1 MNRTTNS
8 IRNRPAGPFGRLA
21 LALVAA
27 ALLSLAAA
35 QSLAALLPSETL
47 LAVGVQD
54 LNKHAAKIQPFI
66 DEWQRLDLTNLL
78 EQSSGEDVDT
88 AMPAELQGLTIFD
101 VLGDELWVSASASSY
116 SPLPAM
122 TIVARVSDKA
132 VAVME
137 SAIASEEPDADVQTL
152 SEGRIEFKVYTN
164 PDDET
169 PLAFAQDGNFVAIS
183 TNPDALRGV
192 LRRYQGAAEPNFTD
206 SKAYAATLANISPA
220 VVSFLI
226 DLPGVVDV
234 AKPFGQGMGFD
245 QSIERVS
252 KLFKTVGVVS
262 SVVRLTSS
270 GIETL
275 SLQALGDRSLDP
287 ALYDLL
293 TSTAGYPTTVLGFA
307 PDGALGVQANNLN
320 LPGWWAYL
328 DKLVAELPELGIG
341 GLDSFVTD
349 NLGIDLSQMLFS
361 WMGAGAGAITISAPA
376 AAEPGAMTGDLL
388 GDSVYLLAVKDEA
401 AAQAGLS
408 QFLTMATMMA
418 SSFIDAEGNAG
429 VVQPTTRTS
438 NGVNVTSYALDDNMT
453 IETAFAGGYLLIA
466 TTPSGM
472 DAALAA
478 NSTRRAGLAGA
489 LAPLQQDVPAGA
501 TSMALSNDQAS
512 LRTLADTILS
522 QFGLVAGMAGS
533 EDLDFA
539 AVDQAGQALT
549 SFVNFVAD
557 KFGGSYSYQV
567 VDGGALRG
575 YALSQVAW

>member
-1 MNRTTNS
+1 MNRTTS
-8 IRNRPAGPFGRLA
+8 SRRLRLARPFGQLA
-21 LALVAA
+21 LALAA
-27 ALLSLAAA
+27 AAFLSLASA
-35 QSLAALLPSETL
+35 QSLAALLPPETL

-54 LNKHAAKIQPFI
+54 LNKHEAKIQPFI
-66 DEWQRLDLTNLL
+66 DEWQRLDLTNLI
-78 EQSSGEDVDT
+78 EQSSGEDIED

-101 VLGDELWVSASASSY
+101 ILGDELWVSASASSY

-122 TIVARVSDKA
+122 TIVGRVSDKA
-132 VAVME
+132 VTVME
-137 SAIASEEPDADVQTL
+137 SAIASEEPDATVQTL
-152 SEGRIEFKVYTN
+152 TEGRIEFKVYTN
-164 PDDET
+164 EEDET

-262 SVVRLTSS
+262 SAVRLTSS

-293 TSTAGYPTTVLGFA
+293 TSTAGYPTTVLGFT
-307 PDGALGVQANNLN
+307 PDGALGVQAGNLN

-328 DKLVAELPELGIG
+328 DRLVAELPELGIG

-361 WMGAGAGAITISAPA
+361 WMGTGAGAITISAPA
-376 AAEPGAMTGDLL
+376 AAEPGAMTDDLL

-418 SSFIDAEGNAG
+418 SSFVDAQGEAG
-429 VVQPTTRTS
+429 FVQPTTRTS
-438 NGVNVTSYALDDNMT
+438 NGVNVTSYALDDTMT

-472 DAALAA
+472 DGALAA

-549 SFVNFVAD
+549 EFVNFVAD